1 MAGRRTNLGLSLL
14 LGAALVTGGL
24 MYAIGTGW
32 NRWATLAHAVVGVAI
47 VILAPWKSV
56 IARRGLA
63 RRRSGT
69 GISVALSAVV
79 MIAVLAG
86 IAHALGWVDLGALT
100 VMQVHVGAGL
110 VALPLAVAHLVARP
124 QRFRSTDLSR
134 RQLLKGAAVVGGG
147 GAVVL
152 GLEGAMR
159 LLGLDGAERRGT
171 GSFERGSFDP
181 VAMPVTQWLNDRVP
195 SIDRSTWHLSTA
207 PGEWSWAEIDAF
219 GDELEATLDCTGG
232 WYSVQR
238 WGGARLDRL
247 LPTEGFASILVV
259 SATGYRRRFPAS
271 DAGSML
277 VATRVGGRPL
287 SAGHGSPARLVA
299 PGRRGFWW
307 VKWVERI
314 ETSDIPWWRQWPFP
328 PT

>member
-14 LGAALVTGGL
+14 LGAAVLTGAL
-24 MYAIGTGW
+24 MFAIGGGW
-32 NRWATLAHAVVGVAI
+32 NRWATVAHAVVGLAI
-47 VILAPWKSV
+47 VVLAPWKSV

-69 GISVALSAVV
+69 WISAALSAVV
-79 MIAVLAG
+79 TVAVLAG
-86 IAHALGWVDLGALT
+86 VAHAFGWVDLGALT

-110 VALPLAVAHLVARP
+110 IALPLAVAHLVARP
-124 QRFRSTDLSR
+124 QRFRRTDFSR
-134 RQLLKGAAVVGGG
+134 RQLLKGAAVLGGG
-147 GAVVL
+147 AAVVL
-152 GLEGAMR
+152 GSEGAMR
-159 LLGLDGAERRGT
+159 VLGLDGAERRGT

-181 VAMPVTQWLNDRVP
+181 VAMPVTQWLDDRVR

-207 PGEWSWAEIDAF
+207 PREWSWEEIDAF
-219 GDELEATLDCTGG
+219 DDELEATLDCTGG

-247 LPTEGFASILVV
+247 LPTDGSASILIV

-271 DAGSML
+271 DASSML